1 MYWSVKAADSNGHLA
16 KVIEGPLDL
25 FILTVELCF
34 KNFTFCEGILRS
46 VQILYPS
53 NGRKL

>member
-46 VQILYPS
+46 V
-53 NGRKL
+53 